1 MITRLSIPTWRNERW
16 LALLAISLLGA
27 CTTTPGIPEDALRL
41 PESTLDVR
49 AIQTRTFAAPSET
62 AILAAAIALLQDM
75 EYNIDRIEKSLGV
88 ITASKVTDADSAS
101 QKTGL
106 FILDMLCAISMS
118 GGCDAMS
125 KASDEQHLTV
135 TMVVLPSLARS
146 GEYVTRITIQG
157 VLYSKAEQV
166 LVLERID
173 DAETYQQIYDN
184 LRKAI
189 YIQVSEND

>member
-1 MITRLSIPTWRNERW
+1 MSARYPKSACWYLLW
-16 LALLAISLLGA
+16 LALLPISLLSA
-27 CTTTPGIPEDALRL
+27 CATTGIPEDALRL
-41 PESTLDVR
+41 TESTLDVR
-49 AIQTRTFAAPSET
+49 AIQTRTFAATSET
-62 AILAAAIALLQDM
+62 AILAATVALLQDM
-75 EYNIDRIEKSLGV
+75 EYNIDQVEKPLGV
-88 ITASKVTDADSAS
+88 ITASKVTDADSAT

-106 FILDMLCAISMS
+106 FILDMLCVISMS

-135 TMVVLPSLARS
+135 TIVVIPSLARS

-157 VLYSKAEQV
+157 VLYNKAEQI

-173 DAETYQQIYDN
+173 DAEIYQEIFDN
-184 LRKAI
+184 LRKSI

>member
-1 MITRLSIPTWRNERW
+1 MITRLSLPTWRNKRW
-16 LALLAISLLGA
+16 FACLAISLLSA
-27 CTTTPGIPEDALRL
+27 CATTSGIPEDALRL
-41 PESTLDVR
+41 SESTLDVR
-49 AIQTRTFAAPSET
+49 AIQTRTFAAASET
-62 AILAAAIALLQDM
+62 AILAAAIALLLDM

-88 ITASKVTDADSAS
+88 ITASKVTDADSTS

-106 FILDMLCAISMS
+106 FMLDLLCVISMS
-118 GGCDAMS
+118 GGCNAMS

-146 GEYVTRITIQG
+146 SEYVTRITIQS
-157 VLYSKAEQV
+157 VLYNKAERI

-173 DAETYQQIYDN
+173 DAEIYQQIFDN